1 MPQPLFFLYK
11 KDLFGLAVV
20 VNAFNRSLW
29 EAEAEGS
36 LVLDLPGQQSKF
48 LDSQVYTEKNCLAKP
63 NPKHKQTKVYQP
75 VLLLHHLLF
84 LLLSGGFICS
94 TQSTGPSFLL
104 FPVPFLVS
112 LGLMALT
119 GLACQVNLLGS
130 TSPLH
135 CRQLISPPLQ
145 SFGLILN

>member
-1 MPQPLFFLYK
+1 MPPPLFFLYK

-36 LVLDLPGQQSKF
+36 VVLDLPGQQSKF

-84 LLLSGGFICS
+84 LLLSGVSFAVLRAL
-94 TQSTGPSFLL
+94 GPHFSSAL
-104 FPVPFLVS
+104 FPSWSHLVS
-112 LGLMALT
+112 WL
-119 GLACQVNLLGS
+119 
-130 TSPLH
+130 
-135 CRQLISPPLQ
+135 
-145 SFGLILN
+145 